1 MNEYHIKLDV
11 FQGPFD
17 LLLHLIHKH
26 RIDIYDIPIAKI
38 ADEFVDY
45 LQQAEFVDVEQAA
58 DFLVMAATLM
68 QIKARMLV
76 PRPRTDAEA
85 DEEEDPRSELV
96 ERLIEY
102 RALKEAASALRERS
116 EYWSHVFA
124 REVDEIVRGSDE
136 HVSHVGDV
144 TASALAKAFLAAL
157 ARASENGI
165 ADEPT
170 VIARDR
176 VTVLSEIRRLR
187 RLLREQGSVSFLAL
201 FGPAPPRE
209 RVVTTFLA
217 MLELIRQ
224 GGIAVKQSVPF
235 GDILLVFAMRRGG
248 RAREH

>member
-26 RIDIYDIPIAKI
+26 RIDVYDIPIAKI
-38 ADEFVDY
+38 ADEFVEY
-45 LQQAEFVDVEQAA
+45 LQHAEFVDVEQAA

-76 PRPRTDAEA
+76 PRPRNDA
-85 DEEEDPRSELV
+85 DTGEEEDPRSELV

-116 EYWSHVFA
+116 EYWSHVFT

-136 HVSHVGDV
+136 RVPDVGGV

-157 ARASENGI
+157 ARAAESET

-170 VIARDR
+170 VIARER
-176 VTVLSEIRRLR
+176 ITVMSEIQRLR
-187 RLLREQGSVSFLAL
+187 RLLKQQGSVSFFAL
-201 FGPAPPRE
+201 FGPAPRRE
-209 RVVTTFLA
+209 RIVTTFLA

-224 GGIAVKQSVPF
+224 GEIAAKQSAPF
-235 GDILLVFAMRRGG
+235 GDILLVSVRRKGG
-248 RAREH
+248 RSREH